1 MPKNRKPPRLV
12 ERDGMHYVAFHDGQR
27 DRRISLRTYDSE
39 IAVTR
44 FQGWLDE
51 YKLNKDGDP
60 DPKISD
66 CLDKWF
72 DQWISGRM
80 VSENRYPSIIGHLR
94 KAFGSMRVSEVER
107 SHSRKYI
114 ADRKT
119 GTYGR
124 CPAADGT
131 IRKELQALRAS
142 LNFMSEKVE
151 PVSHRLPKEKLPY
164 IELPPPSPPRDR
176 VLDELEID
184 AIFNYV
190 DNLKVD
196 GQFRRATNR
205 LPKLTR
211 FVYLA
216 HYTWQRKSAILQL
229 RWSQVNN
236 LYSDRATINFLPSGR
251 LQTAKR
257 RPLLPIDDKLLTVL
271 RRAFEERTN
280 DVVCDTK
287 SDIHYAVKKMGFDL
301 DIDALS
307 PHVWRHTGAT
317 HAAMDGVAMDQI
329 AAFMGDTVQTVEKNY
344 KHLSPEYL
352 RNVINR

>member
-1 MPKNRKPPRLV
+1 MSKNVMPPRITQ
-12 ERDGMHYVAFHDGQR
+12 RDGTYYASYHDGER
-27 DRRISLRTYDSE
+27 GRRVSLRTDDSK

-44 FQGWLDE
+44 FEGWLKE
-51 YKLNKDGDP
+51 RRLQTDGDP
-60 DPKISD
+60 DPLIAD
-66 CLDKWF
+66 CLDYWF
-72 DQWISGRM
+72 EQWISGRM
-80 VSENRYPSIIGHLR
+80 LSENRYPSIIKHLK
-94 KAFGSMRVSEVER
+94 KAFGRMRVSQVNR
-107 SHSRKYI
+107 THSRQYI
-114 ADRKT
+114 EDRRT
-119 GTYGR
+119 GKYGR
-124 CPAADGT
+124 CIAADST
-131 IRKELQALRAS
+131 IRKELQSLRAA
-142 LNFMSEKVE
+142 LNFMSDRIE
-151 PVSHRLPKEKLPY
+151 PVSFRLLKEKLPY

-176 VLDELEID
+176 VLDDVEID

-229 RWSQVNN
+229 RWSQVND
-236 LYSDRATINFLPSGR
+236 LYSERATINFLPGGR

-257 RPLLPIDDKLLTVL
+257 RPMLPIDDKLLTVL

-280 DVVCDTK
+280 DFVCDTK

-301 DIDALS
+301 DIDGLS

-317 HAAMDGVAMDQI
+317 HAAMDGVPMDQI